1 MNTTYSE
8 SGMVRAAWVR
18 YRAFSRELP
27 PEIFSRDG
35 RVTPLQV
42 ASVIALLSAPF
53 WRIVGGTAE
62 GMPFVP
68 SFGDEWLFLLP
79 FVGRGF
85 LYAPQ
90 ILPVQARQ
98 GCRAYITL

>member
-68 SFGDEWLFLLP
+68 NVGMNGFFCCLFP
-79 FVGRGF
+79 EESN
-85 LYAPQ
+85 
-90 ILPVQARQ
+90 
-98 GCRAYITL
+98 RAAKGKNE